1 MLHEGE
7 FDSGSVE
14 SPITAVGNQ
23 ELRTRGG
30 EGGDFNIGLVG
41 PACEWACRFRN
52 AAPEEWAETWR
63 PEW

>member
-1 MLHEGE
+1 MFLVGKVGIGNLVPGAIEFIDMLHEGE

-30 EGGDFNIGLVG
+30 EVVK
-41 PACEWACRFRN
+41 
-52 AAPEEWAETWR
+52 AP
-63 PEW
+63 